1 MAIRPAGFVWCNSYH
16 GLICIGRPQEGTI
29 MGSIDWVSF
38 AIGVVMV
45 GLGFLCFFSTRLQQW
60 GMEYTS
66 QGVVWGKIV
75 GAKRAPYIV
84 KYVSSAGFLLYAGF
98 IFYGAFFGP

>member
-1 MAIRPAGFVWCNSYH
+1 MVQLVFTVQSGSAVHAKA
-16 GLICIGRPQEGTI
+16 QI

-45 GLGFLCFFSTRLQQW
+45 GLGILCFFSTKLQRW

-75 GAKRAPYIV
+75 GAKRAPYVV
-84 KYVSSAGFLLYAGF
+84 KYVSSIGFLVFAGF
-98 IFYGAFFGP
+98 IFYDAFFGHR

>member
-1 MAIRPAGFVWCNSYH
+1 MVQLVFTVQSGSAVHARA
-16 GLICIGRPQEGTI
+16 QI

-45 GLGFLCFFSTRLQQW
+45 GLGILCFFSTKLQRW

-75 GAKRAPYIV
+75 GAKRAPYVV
-84 KYVSSAGFLLYAGF
+84 KYVSSIGFLVFAGF
-98 IFYGAFFGP
+98 IFYDAFFGHR